1 LLWEGFELSDTKK
14 IQVDVAINLSNID
27 EYLAKANKYVEL
39 LAEAKTLAEELA
51 SAKFEIEVSGH
62 QA

>member
-1 LLWEGFELSDTKK
+1 MSDTKK